1 MCFPDKIKFIWA
13 FQILFQGTLL
23 LNAESL
29 LGEDSYFEGPS
40 LGPQNL
46 QSFSVSGLIYLLSF
60 GAPCEGPVALLVS
73 SSPAIPLVILLS
85 SPRLHHVNHL
95 CTSFPASLTCQ
106 SAEPARV
113 IVLGLYS
120 DRPGSLNSFKEKSLI
135 CVFSLLC
142 KYSIFNVTANSS
154 GGMLICQQNSLVLL
168 VLQFMYNVFFT
179 CGYHPSELFSLIA
192 AFSS

>member
-1 MCFPDKIKFIWA
+1 MLD
-13 FQILFQGTLL
+13 
-23 LNAESL
+23 
-29 LGEDSYFEGPS
+29 EDSYFEGPS

-46 QSFSVSGLIYLLSF
+46 PELFSFWPDLSF
-60 GAPCEGPVALLVS
+60 ELRGPMWRPRGPSSFFFSCHTPCS
-73 SSPAIPLVILLS
+73 LLS

-113 IVLGLYS
+113 IVLGLCS

-168 VLQFMYNVFFT
+168 VL
-179 CGYHPSELFSLIA
+179 
-192 AFSS
+192 